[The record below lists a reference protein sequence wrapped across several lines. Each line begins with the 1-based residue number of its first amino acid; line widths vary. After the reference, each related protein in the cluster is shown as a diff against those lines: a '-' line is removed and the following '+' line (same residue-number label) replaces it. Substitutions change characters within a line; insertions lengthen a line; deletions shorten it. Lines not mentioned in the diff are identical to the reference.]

1 MQWQHFSCGGRIFC
15 AAAVLSKTYMYFIFT
30 VDPGPLPIQFM
41 HKEYLL
47 SQIDKLAELNPEY
60 SEVQLLDTTP
70 VQSKGDQPGTSGEPP
85 KKKARSTR
93 SASKEPV
100 EVAGSPVKEGVQP
113 EAVEK
118 LRGMGEAQALAY
130 NLTDLKEVVELSD
143 YLSLNGGW
151 ELFTT
156 PKNGQCCFSS
166 FLKGIDVP
174 EEYRASH
181 LRYQLGPWCVQNHE
195 FAFNR
200 LKMLILA
207 EYGHARITREEY
219 LRRIDSQEDPL
230 TDEQVEDY
238 QKPGPFSFITYLKY
252 LMQDSSWGDEGI
264 ITLIGMMWQCSITII
279 QVGKKAPKH
288 DQPHKFLQLKIR
300 HSKPLD
306 DVDIALVY
314 AGHSHYLGTCKY
326 TPFLVLLLIPCDC
339 VATALSVWQQGFWC
353 SGRLGGVGIV
363 WAVRVSNLGDSQC
376 SIFVVRRQSI
386 GCGYSV
392 PCVGVG
398 FSVRR

>member
-1 MQWQHFSCGGRIFC
+1 MQQCLFTLSQNCQFQVTDPHIDPCAALGPRCGGSIFR
-15 AAAVLSKTYMYFIFT
+15 AGVGFSVWRQLFSKTYMYFIFS

-41 HKEYLL
+41 YKEYLF

-113 EAVEK
+113 EAAEK

-143 YLSLNGGW
+143 FLSLNGGW

-181 LRYQLGPWCVQNHE
+181 LRYQLGYWCTINHE

-219 LRRIDSQEDPL
+219 LRRIDSDEDPL
-230 TDEQVEDY
+230 TEEQIEDY

-252 LMQDSSWGDEGI
+252 LMQDSAWSDEGI
-264 ITLIGMMWQCSITII
+264 ITLIGMM
-279 QVGKKAPKH
+279 
-288 DQPHKFLQLKIR
+288 
-300 HSKPLD
+300 
-306 DVDIALVY
+306 
-314 AGHSHYLGTCKY
+314 
-326 TPFLVLLLIPCDC
+326 
-339 VATALSVWQQGFWC
+339 
-353 SGRLGGVGIV
+353 
-363 WAVRVSNLGDSQC
+363 
-376 SIFVVRRQSI
+376 
-386 GCGYSV
+386 
-392 PCVGVG
+392 
-398 FSVRR
+398 

>member
-1 MQWQHFSCGGRIFC
+1 
-15 AAAVLSKTYMYFIFT
+15 MYLIFT

-41 HKEYLL
+41 HKEYLF
-47 SQIDKLAELNPEY
+47 SQIDKLAELNSEY

-70 VQSKGDQPGTSGEPP
+70 VKSKGDQPGTSGEPP
-85 KKKARSTR
+85 TKKARSTR

-100 EVAGSPVKEGVQP
+100 DVAGSPVKEGVQP

-174 EEYRASH
+174 KEYRASH
-181 LRYQLGPWCVQNHE
+181 LRYQLGYWCTNNHE

-207 EYGHARITREEY
+207 EYGHPKISREEY
-219 LRRIDSQEDPL
+219 LKRIDSEQNPL
-230 TDEQVEDY
+230 TEEEIEDY
-238 QKPGPFSFITYLKY
+238 QKPGPFPFITYLKY
-252 LMQDSSWGDEGI
+252 LMQDSAWGDEGI

-306 DVDIALVY
+306 DVDIVLVY
-314 AGHSHYLGTCKY
+314 AGHSHYLGACEY
-326 TPFLVLLLIPCDC
+326 TLSILIFIGILVWLCGDSSFGAATAFLVLK
-339 VATALSVWQQGFWC
+339 
-353 SGRLGGVGIV
+353 
-363 WAVRVSNLGDSQC
+363 
-376 SIFVVRRQSI
+376 
-386 GCGYSV
+386 
-392 PCVGVG
+392 
-398 FSVRR
+398 

>member
-1 MQWQHFSCGGRIFC
+1 MQCGGSVLC
-15 AAAVLSKTYMYFIFT
+15 AGVGFSKFVHVFQISA

-41 HKEYLL
+41 HKEHLFSL
-47 SQIDKLAELNPEY
+47 IDKLADLDPEY
-60 SEVQLLDTTP
+60 SEVQLLDTTS
-70 VQSKGDQPGTSGEPP
+70 VQSKEDQPGTSGEPP

-113 EAVEK
+113 EAAEK

-181 LRYQLGPWCVQNHE
+181 LRYQPGYWCVQNHE

-207 EYGHARITREEY
+207 EYGHARITREDY
-219 LRRIDSQEDPL
+219 LRRIDSDEDPL
-230 TDEQVEDY
+230 TEEELEDY

-252 LMQDSSWGDEGI
+252 LMQDSSWGDEGT

-306 DVDIALVY
+306 DVDIVLVY

-326 TPFLVLLLIPCDC
+326 TPFLVLLLIPCSSA
-339 VATALSVWQQGFWC
+339 ATEHSVRLQYSLCG
-353 SGRLGGVGIV
+353 GR
-363 WAVRVSNLGDSQC
+363 
-376 SIFVVRRQSI
+376 SI
-386 GCGYSV
+386 GAAVVYS
-392 PCVGVG
+392 G
-398 FSVRR
+398 FSISF

>member
-1 MQWQHFSCGGRIFC
+1 MRHLDPGARQCLQCGGSVLC
-15 AAAVLSKTYMYFIFT
+15 AGVGFSKFVHVFQISA
-30 VDPGPLPIQFM
+30 VDPGPLPIQFL
-41 HKEYLL
+41 HKEFLFAE
-47 SQIDKLAELNPEY
+47 IDKLAALNPDY

-70 VQSKGDQPGTSGEPP
+70 VQSMDQPGTSEEPP
-85 KKKARSTR
+85 SKKSRTTRST
-93 SASKEPV
+93 SKEPV
-100 EVAGSPVKEGVQP
+100 DVAGSPVKEGVQP
-113 EAVEK
+113 DPVEK

-130 NLTDLKEVVELSD
+130 NLTDLKEVVELNE

-181 LRYQLGPWCVQNHE
+181 LRYQLGYWCTQNHL

-200 LKMLILA
+200 LKMLLLA
-207 EYGHARITREEY
+207 EYGHRRISRAEY
-219 LRRIDSQEDPL
+219 LKRIDSGDNPL
-230 TDEQVEDY
+230 TEEEIEDY

-252 LMQDSSWGDEGI
+252 LMEDSSWGDEGI

-279 QVGKKAPKH
+279 QVGKKAPRH

-326 TPFLVLLLIPCDC
+326 TFFSCFTVH
-339 VATALSVWQQGFWC
+339 SV
-353 SGRLGGVGIV
+353 RLC
-363 WAVRVSNLGDSQC
+363 GDSFF
-376 SIFVVRRQSI
+376 SAAT
-386 GCGYSV
+386 
-392 PCVGVG
+392 G